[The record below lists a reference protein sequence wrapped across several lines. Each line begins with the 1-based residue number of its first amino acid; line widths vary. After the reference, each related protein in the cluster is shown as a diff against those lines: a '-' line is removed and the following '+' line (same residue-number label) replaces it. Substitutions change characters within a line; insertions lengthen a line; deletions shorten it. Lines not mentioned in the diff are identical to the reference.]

1 MAAAQSTGLPKQT
14 VDLNKLKEELL
25 AAKHS
30 EDRYKRENDA
40 KFRAIA
46 QRVESYEE
54 FRDIVKASHLKPVDP
69 KEITTLSSSRQP
81 WNTLGGK
88 DGEEPETLSN
98 FVEKDCV
105 PNNLQEFLR
114 VWRKLDREDVE
125 GRYRLLMSLGVEG
138 MKRIFPV
145 EVSSEVVG
153 DIITALHHGC
163 CDAELVEVVQI
174 LEWMAQSK
182 RVSLSISFLSRPE
195 KHCLQE
201 IFNRLEQK
209 GVQVDFK
216 DKFIQ

>member
-1 MAAAQSTGLPKQT
+1 M
-14 VDLNKLKEELL
+14 
-25 AAKHS
+25 
-30 EDRYKRENDA
+30 
-40 KFRAIA
+40 
-46 QRVESYEE
+46 
-54 FRDIVKASHLKPVDP
+54 KASHLKPVDP

-153 DIITALHHGC
+153 DIITALHHVSHLLFINTAC
-163 CDAELVEVVQI
+163 I
-174 LEWMAQSK
+174 
-182 RVSLSISFLSRPE
+182 SLSYPDVFLHSMYIRMYVSVYAS
-195 KHCLQE
+195 
-201 IFNRLEQK
+201 IA
-209 GVQVDFK
+209 
-216 DKFIQ
+216 